1 MTPPPTSG
9 RSSTCP
15 KPPPRE
21 VNANAPRD
29 GYDEAFN
36 FWRLLAEIYT
46 PLGQSKALLNTAAP
60 IVLSNALWYPE
71 PESIAEA
78 HDFYSEQN
86 VLPSCFLSAELD
98 KKLYQTLA
106 LSNAGFSRT
115 AQYDFVPITGAKP
128 ATLAVEQVSWAQTR
142 TLGEVIAAK
151 HALSP
156 YAVAVGQ
163 SLALAMQLE
172 PTLTA
177 FAAYDGRPVG
187 AMVVRE
193 LADTLTAFVL
203 ESLTPEAETALR
215 ARLHFE
221 ARTRGEDTFVFE
233 QVEMGAFELWQ

>member
-1 MTPPPTSG
+1 MCG
-9 RSSTCP
+9 RSSICP
-15 KPPPRE
+15 KLLLRE
-21 VNANAPRD
+21 VNAPRD

-98 KKLYQTLA
+98 EKLYQTLA

-142 TLGEVIAAK
+142 TLGEVIAEK
-151 HALSP
+151 YTLTP

-163 SLALAMQLE
+163 ALALAMQLE
-172 PTLTA
+172 PTLTT
-177 FAAYDGRPVG
+177 FVAYDGKAVG
-187 AMVVRE
+187 AMVVQE
-193 LADTLTAFVL
+193 LSAELVAFVL
-203 ESLTPEAETALR
+203 ESLTPEADAALR
-215 ARLHFE
+215 ARLQFE
-221 ARTRGEDTFVFE
+221 AQTLGKAAVAFE
-233 QVEMGAFELWQ
+233 QVETGAFELWQ